1 MLCYVRGLM
10 VGVQLQGSWLML
22 VHAAVGEGTSV
33 CGCGGGRGFRQLARV
48 WAWCSVSWR
57 VRAS

>member
-1 MLCYVRGLM
+1 MLCYVRVLM

-33 CGCGGGRGFRQLARV
+33 CGCVWGGGGIG
-48 WAWCSVSWR
+48 VSD
-57 VRAS
+57 S